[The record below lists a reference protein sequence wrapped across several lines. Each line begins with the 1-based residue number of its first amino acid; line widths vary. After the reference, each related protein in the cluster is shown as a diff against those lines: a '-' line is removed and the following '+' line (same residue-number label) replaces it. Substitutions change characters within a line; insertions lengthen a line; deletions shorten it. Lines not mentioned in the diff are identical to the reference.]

1 MVSPLASLSGL
12 SGISGERKLNSSSS
26 LTPDQIAGLQL
37 WYAANAITG
46 KSDGDTV
53 TSWTDA
59 GSQGKNLAEATN
71 PPTYRTNVI
80 NSLPVVRFDGTN
92 DTMTAAAITSIS
104 QPLTVFMVVKS
115 NNLSKDRYW
124 DTRITGR
131 TLFGNDT
138 SGYELYAGSAVLT
151 GGTRDTSWHI
161 FTVIYNGASSI
172 ARRDG
177 TSIIT
182 GNPGTNAMAPEFV
195 VGSDG
200 LGGDFMSGDVAE
212 CGVYNS
218 ALSTANHNA
227 LGQGLATKY
236 GLTWNAF

>member
-1 MVSPLASLSGL
+1 MTSGLSGL
-12 SGISGERKLNSSSS
+12 SGLNDIPKRSSGGS

-46 KSDGDTV
+46 KVDGDAL

-71 PPTYRTNVI
+71 PPSYRTNVI

-92 DTMTAAAITSIS
+92 DTLTAASITAIA

-138 SGYELYAGSAVLT
+138 SGYELYAGSSVLT
-151 GGTRDTSWHI
+151 GGSRDTSFHI
-161 FTVIYNGASSI
+161 FTVVYNGASSI

-182 GNPGTNAMAPEFV
+182 GNPGAGSMTPEFV

-200 LGGDFMSGDVAE
+200 LGGDFLSGDVAE
-212 CGVYNS
+212 CGVYNVS
-218 ALSTANHNA
+218 LSTANHNA

>member
-1 MVSPLASLSGL
+1 MTSGLSGL
-12 SGISGERKLNSSSS
+12 SGLNEIPKRSGTSS
-26 LTPDQIAGLQL
+26 LTPDQISGLQL

-46 KSDGDTV
+46 KVDGDTL
-53 TSWTDA
+53 TTWTDA
-59 GSQGKNLAEATN
+59 GSQLKDLTEATN
-71 PPTYRTNVI
+71 PPSYRTNVI

-92 DTMTAAAITSIS
+92 DTLKTSTITSIA

-131 TLFGNDT
+131 TLFGNDS
-138 SGYELYAGSAVLT
+138 SGYELYAGSSLLT

-161 FTVIYNGASSI
+161 FTVIYNGASSV

-177 TSIIT
+177 TSIIS
-182 GNPGTNAMAPEFV
+182 GNPGTGAMTPEFV

-200 LGGDFMSGDVAE
+200 LGADFLSGDVAE
-212 CGVYNS
+212 CGVYNV

-236 GLTWNAF
+236 GLTWNSF